1 VRTDSTPCGFPIE
14 TKRAGHLKLNDPFGR
29 VSSRNEASYQSLRDR
44 LQQEGI
50 RDDEAVRRVT
60 TRMTATV
67 VKGLGVLIGVSV
79 ALIILFPPLRITL
92 LGIDI
97 LIVLWVSVVYL
108 KTRMHLN
115 RYLLE
120 ECGKS

>member
-1 VRTDSTPCGFPIE
+1 M
-14 TKRAGHLKLNDPFGR
+14 KLNDPFGR

-50 RDDEAVRRVT
+50 RDDDAVRRVT

-67 VKGLGVLIGVSV
+67 VKALGVLIGVSV

-97 LIVLWVSVVYL
+97 LIVLWVAVVYL